1 MTTHRDY
8 FYFIHMKKRFNNNYY
23 NEFFYLIIINIFK
36 LFDTP
41 IKVKNI
47 REKNFNNVLLE
58 YLYLIFMSQ
67 INTMRNLIILTI

>member
-47 REKNFNNVLLE
+47 RE
-58 YLYLIFMSQ
+58 
-67 INTMRNLIILTI
+67 